1 MILCLEAKMLQAVR
15 VETVLHTSGN
25 LSLYALGITG
35 MVTIITWQA
44 YVGE

>member
-1 MILCLEAKMLQAVR
+1 MRQAPR

-35 MVTIITWQA
+35 MVTIIMDTWQA